1 MLNLTLNNSI
11 TKKVLSSYK
20 QKIKKAKLSLLKK
33 KHTEFVKLPYK
44 DPENLLNEILPLKN
58 KFTDVVVVGIG
69 GSILGVQM
77 LHEILYKDSQKT
89 PKFHFIDSIDPNLI
103 ASFEK
108 PLKNKKTLFVFV
120 SKSGNTLETVTAF
133 SLISPLHKPEQIIVI
148 TENKNGLLHQYA
160 KKKNIR
166 IFEMPKYVCGR
177 YSIFTNAGLI
187 PLILMGIDI
196 TKLLNGAKRLN
207 HSKISEAITA
217 LIYHMYSK
225 KRKTTIALFP
235 YIDCFE
241 YFNKW
246 TIQLIAESLGK
257 SGKVGP
263 LPISL
268 KGPQDQHSILQLL
281 LDGPKDKWILFFELN
296 KFEKDYILGNLKYS
310 QILKAEKIGTEK
322 ALTKKK
328 IPNFTISIDKLD
340 EENLGELIFTFEIA
354 VALSGELLKVNPFNQ
369 PAVEIGKKIT
379 RSLLDER
386 I

>member
-1 MLNLTLNNSI
+1 MLNLDLNNSI

-20 QKIKKAKLSLLKK
+20 PKIKKAKLSLLKK
-33 KHTEFVKLPYK
+33 KHTEFIKLPYE
-44 DPENLLNEILPLKN
+44 DPKKLINEILPLKN

-77 LHEILYKDSQKT
+77 LHEILYKNSPKT
-89 PKFHFIDSIDPNLI
+89 PKFHFIDSIDPNLV

-108 PLKNKKTLFVFV
+108 PLKNKKTLFVFI

-148 TENKNGLLHQYA
+148 TENKNGLLYQYA
-160 KKKNIR
+160 KKKNIK

-177 YSIFTNAGLI
+177 YSVFTNAGLI
-187 PLILMGIDI
+187 PLTLMGVDVK
-196 TKLLNGAKRLN
+196 KLLNGAKKVETSGIAEKLSSLT
-207 HSKISEAITA
+207 HY
-217 LIYHMYSK
+217 LYLK
-225 KRKTTIALFP
+225 KKKTTLALFP

-257 SGKVGP
+257 SSKIGP

-296 KFEKDYILGNLKYS
+296 KFEKDYILGSLKYS

-328 IPNFTISIDKLD
+328 IQNVTISIDKLD

-379 RSLLDER
+379 RSLLNER

>member
-1 MLNLTLNNSI
+1 MLNLQLNNAI

-20 QKIKKAKLSLLKK
+20 PRIKKAKISLLKK
-33 KHTEFVKLPYK
+33 KFTEFINLPYQNPQQLIK
-44 DPENLLNEILPLKN
+44 EISPLKN

-77 LHEILYKDSQKT
+77 LHEVLYKESIKT
-89 PKFHFIDSIDPNLI
+89 PKFHFIDSIDPTLI

-108 PLKNKKTLFVFV
+108 PLKNKKTLFIFV

-133 SLISPLHKPEQIIVI
+133 SLISPLHKKENIIVV
-148 TENKNGLLHQYA
+148 TENKNGLLHKYA
-160 KKKNIR
+160 QKAGIKVY
-166 IFEMPKYVCGR
+166 EMPKYVSGR
-177 YSIFTNAGLI
+177 YSVFTNAGLI
-187 PLILMGIDI
+187 PLILMELNV
-196 TKLLNGAKRLN
+196 KNLLNGAKRLN
-207 HSKISEAITA
+207 HSGITETLA
-217 LIYHMYSK
+217 TLICHMYTK
-225 KRKTTIALFP
+225 KKKTTLALFP

-257 SGKVGP
+257 NSKTGP

-281 LDGPKDKWILFFELN
+281 LDGPKDKWIIFFELN
-296 KFEKDYILGNLKYS
+296 KFEKDYVLNNFKYS

-322 ALTKKK
+322 AMTQKK
-328 IPNFTISIDKLD
+328 IPNITISIDKLD
-340 EENLGELIFTFEIA
+340 EENLGELIFAFETA
-354 VALSGELLKVNPFNQ
+354 VALAGELLGVNPFNQ

-379 RSLLDER
+379 KKLLCL
-386 I
+386 